1 MSWSTALQ
9 IGTSVFGML
18 SSKKSGDRAAGLS
31 ERLTDA
37 QVRALDLMTEQ
48 GKEQYGIEKGVRSN
62 LLKRIY
68 EYQDTLDQV
77 RSDLGKAGV
86 IDDASLAAEQ
96 GRRYRQKIDDAE
108 KALKLAGSKT
118 QSQLINQGLD
128 NSTMAIESQRA
139 LADKGSELYDKAYT
153 SAYDEALAALQ
164 ARDQA
169 MKASRMGVIDEART
183 ANEAGINALGA
194 TIGAVNPTA
203 YSGTAQQ
210 YGSAAATA
218 SEAAAKSAGAFGS
231 ALDDLIYGKPKRP
244 DGNVGGLYSYFNK

>member
-9 IGTSVFGML
+9 IGSSVFGML
-18 SSKKSGDRAAGLS
+18 SSKRSGDRAAALS

-48 GKEQYGIEKGVRSN
+48 GKEQYGIEKGIRSN
-62 LLKRIY
+62 LLKKIY

-77 RSDLGKAGV
+77 RADLGKSSV
-86 IDDASLAAEQ
+86 ISDADIAAEQ
-96 GRRYRQKIDDAE
+96 GRRYRQKVDDANR
-108 KALKLAGSKT
+108 ALRLAGSRS
-118 QSQLINQGLD
+118 QAQLINQGLD

-210 YGSAAATA
+210 YGTAATA
-218 SEAAAKSAGAFGS
+218 AGERAAKSAGAFGS

-244 DGNVGGLYSYFNK
+244 EGNTGGIVSFL

>member
-9 IGTSVFGML
+9 IGSSVFGML
-18 SSKKSGDRAAGLS
+18 SSKRSGDRAAALS

-48 GKEQYGIEKGVRSN
+48 GKEQYGIEKGIRSN
-62 LLKRIY
+62 LLKKIY

-77 RSDLGKAGV
+77 RADLGKSSV
-86 IDDASLAAEQ
+86 ISDADIAAEQ
-96 GRRYRQKIDDAE
+96 GRRYRQKVDDANR
-108 KALKLAGSKT
+108 ALRLAGSRS
-118 QSQLINQGLD
+118 QAQLINQGLD

-210 YGSAAATA
+210 YGTAATA
-218 SEAAAKSAGAFGS
+218 AGERAAKSAGAFGS
-231 ALDDLIYGKPKRP
+231 ALDLSLIHI
-244 DGNVGGLYSYFNK
+244 

>member
-9 IGTSVFGML
+9 IGSSVFGML
-18 SSKKSGDRAAGLS
+18 SSKRSGDKAAALS

-48 GKEQYGIEKGVRSN
+48 GKEQYGIEKGIRSN
-62 LLKRIY
+62 LLKKIY
-68 EYQDTLDQV
+68 EYQDTLNQV
-77 RSDLGKAGV
+77 RSDLGQTSV
-86 IDDASLAAEQ
+86 ISDADIAAEQ
-96 GRRYRQKIDDAE
+96 GRRYRQKVDDANR
-108 KALKLAGSKT
+108 ALRLAGSRS
-118 QSQLINQGLD
+118 QAQLINQGLD

-210 YGSAAATA
+210 YGTAATA
-218 SEAAAKSAGAFGS
+218 AGERAAKSAGAFGS
-231 ALDDLIYGKPKRP
+231 ALDDLIYGKPKRA
-244 DGNVGGLYSYFNK
+244 GNMEGGIVSFL

>member
-9 IGTSVFGML
+9 IGSSVFGML
-18 SSKKSGDRAAGLS
+18 SSKRSGDRAAALS

-48 GKEQYGIEKGVRSN
+48 GKEQYGIEKGIRSN
-62 LLKRIY
+62 LLKKIY

-77 RSDLGKAGV
+77 RADLGKSSV
-86 IDDASLAAEQ
+86 ISDADIAAEQ
-96 GRRYRQKIDDAE
+96 GRRYRQKVDDANR
-108 KALKLAGSKT
+108 ALRLAGSRS
-118 QSQLINQGLD
+118 QAQLINQGLD

-210 YGSAAATA
+210 YGTAATA
-218 SEAAAKSAGAFGS
+218 AGERAAKSAGAFGS
-231 ALDDLIYGKPKRP
+231 ALDDLIYGRPKRP
-244 DGNVGGLYSYFNK
+244 SGNEGGIVSFL

>member
-9 IGTSVFGML
+9 IGSSVFGML
-18 SSKKSGDRAAGLS
+18 SSKRSGDRAAALS

-48 GKEQYGIEKGVRSN
+48 GKEQYGIEKGIRSN
-62 LLKRIY
+62 LLKKIF

-77 RSDLGKAGV
+77 RADLGKTSV
-86 IDDASLAAEQ
+86 ISDADIAAEQ
-96 GRRYRQKIDDAE
+96 GRRYRQKVDDANR
-108 KALKLAGSKT
+108 ALRLAGSRS
-118 QSQLINQGLD
+118 QAQLINQGLD

-183 ANEAGINALGA
+183 AESGINALGA
-194 TIGAVNPTA
+194 TIGAVNPSA

-210 YGSAAATA
+210 YGTAATA
-218 SEAAAKSAGAFGS
+218 AGERAAKSAGAFGS
-231 ALDDLIYGKPKRP
+231 ALDDLIYGKPKRAG
-244 DGNVGGLYSYFNK
+244 GNEGGIVSFL

>member
-9 IGTSVFGML
+9 IGSSVFGML
-18 SSKKSGDRAAGLS
+18 SSKRSGDRAAALS

-48 GKEQYGIEKGVRSN
+48 GKEQYGIEKGIRSN
-62 LLKRIY
+62 LLKKIY

-77 RSDLGKAGV
+77 RADLGKSSV
-86 IDDASLAAEQ
+86 ISDADIAAEQ
-96 GRRYRQKIDDAE
+96 GRRYRQKVDDANR
-108 KALKLAGSKT
+108 ALRLAGSRS
-118 QSQLINQGLD
+118 QAQLINQGLD

-210 YGSAAATA
+210 YGTAATTA
-218 SEAAAKSAGAFGS
+218 GERAAKSASAFGS

-244 DGNVGGLYSYFNK
+244 GGNEGGIVSFL